1 MPRHTSF
8 RNSGPS
14 RPNCTVIHFLNFCPN
29 IFSYFSAY
37 FFSDLCSG
45 KQKSKIRNLQVSYF
59 QSYPYFTRLFLTLV
73 FVALSAAVGVA
84 VQAFDPSTCEIE
96 VGRQAEL

>member
-1 MPRHTSF
+1 MALLVLTAQFFISLI
-8 RNSGPS
+8 S
-14 RPNCTVIHFLNFCPN
+14 VQI

-73 FVALSAAVGVA
+73 FVVLSAAVGVA
-84 VQAFDPSTCEIE
+84 VHAFDPSTCERE

>member
-1 MPRHTSF
+1 MALLVLTGQLFISLIF
-8 RNSGPS
+8 
-14 RPNCTVIHFLNFCPN
+14 VQ
-29 IFSYFSAY
+29 IFSPIFLLISFLIYV
-37 FFSDLCSG
+37 LG
-45 KQKSKIRNLQVSYF
+45 NKKSKIRNLQVSYF

-73 FVALSAAVGVA
+73 FVVLSAAVGVA